1 MYKTL
6 GSSLWKILISIILNL
21 LLLFNVQLQKGD
33 AVGSTAFNHFMIRMG
48 LIWKYSLI
56 HLKIF
61 FR

>member
-21 LLLFNVQLQKGD
+21 LLLFDVQLQKGD

-48 LIWKYSLI
+48 LIYQLNQQI
-56 HLKIF
+56 
-61 FR
+61 